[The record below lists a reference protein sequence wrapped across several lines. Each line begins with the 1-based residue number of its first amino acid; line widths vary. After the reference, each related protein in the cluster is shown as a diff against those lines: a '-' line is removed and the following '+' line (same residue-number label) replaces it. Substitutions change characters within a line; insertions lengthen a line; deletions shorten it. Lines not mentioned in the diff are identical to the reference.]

1 MAEMADS
8 IFKFFGFLIVLEI
21 LFAMII
27 PALIVFIIHL
37 VKGIKNKLP
46 AKNLVTVIVT
56 GALICFFLLIII
68 LFVTSSINQAIN
80 NSSSK
85 NSSIEAV
92 VLFKHIYFY
101 QLTES

>member
-1 MAEMADS
+1 MAEMAES
-8 IFKFFGFLIVLEI
+8 ILKFFGFLIVLGI

-27 PALIVFIIHL
+27 PALIVFIIHF
-37 VKGIKNKLP
+37 VKGIKYKWP
-46 AKNLVTVIVT
+46 TKNLVTVIVT

-68 LFVTSSINQAIN
+68 LFVTLSINQAIN

-92 VLFKHIYFY
+92 VLFKHICFTN
-101 QLTES
+101 LLKV